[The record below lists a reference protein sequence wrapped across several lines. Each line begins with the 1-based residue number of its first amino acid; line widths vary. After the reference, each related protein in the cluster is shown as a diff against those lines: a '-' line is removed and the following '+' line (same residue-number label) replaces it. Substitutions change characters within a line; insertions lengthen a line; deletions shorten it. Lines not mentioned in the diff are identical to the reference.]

1 MAWTRNA
8 VLIPAFAFLAVG
20 GVLAGTVQDQERRS
34 VWTGVYS
41 TEQAKRAEGIYAQAC
56 AACHGPML
64 DGGEMAPPLV
74 GSTFN
79 ANWNGMTLGD
89 LMERTR
95 TAMPQNNPGARG
107 INRRIDDHHF
117 EGAFLIPVVA
127 RQDLMLPDHFTRL
140 RPHGDTLG
148 RPMWRRLFQAHHR
161 RKRCQ
166 AMTAS
171 GLTITIAVRHPV
183 QIRESTTRSHR
194 SVFCEP
200 HSSRSGA
207 PQHVQLVP

>member
-1 MAWTRNA
+1 MCAMAWTRNA
-8 VLIPAFAFLAVG
+8 VLIPALAFLAVG

-89 LMERTR
+89 LMERIR
-95 TAMPQNNPGARG
+95 TAMPQNNPGS
-107 INRRIDDHHF
+107 
-117 EGAFLIPVVA
+117 LS
-127 RQDLMLPDHFTRL
+127 RQQYADILALMLATGKFPAGQAELPR
-140 RPHGDTLG
+140 DTEL
-148 RPMWRRLFQAHHR
+148 LKLITFE
-161 RKRCQ
+161 
-166 AMTAS
+166 AS
-171 GLTITIAVRHPV
+171 KP
-183 QIRESTTRSHR
+183 
-194 SVFCEP
+194 
-200 HSSRSGA
+200 
-207 PQHVQLVP
+207 

>member
-95 TAMPQNNPGARG
+95 TAMPQNNPGSLSRQQYVD
-107 INRRIDDHHF
+107 II
-117 EGAFLIPVVA
+117 AF
-127 RQDLMLPDHFTRL
+127 MLSVGSFPAGKTELPRETEIL
-140 RPHGDTLG
+140 
-148 RPMWRRLFQAHHR
+148 
-161 RKRCQ
+161 K
-166 AMTAS
+166 
-171 GLTITIAVRHPV
+171 TITIDPMK
-183 QIRESTTRSHR
+183 
-194 SVFCEP
+194 
-200 HSSRSGA
+200 
-207 PQHVQLVP
+207 

>member
-8 VLIPAFAFLAVG
+8 VLFPALAFLAVG

-41 TEQAKRAEGIYAQAC
+41 TEQTKRAEGIYAQAC

-95 TAMPQNNPGARG
+95 TAMPQNNPGS
-107 INRRIDDHHF
+107 
-117 EGAFLIPVVA
+117 LS
-127 RQDLMLPDHFTRL
+127 RQQYADILALMLATGKFPAGQAELPR
-140 RPHGDTLG
+140 DTEL
-148 RPMWRRLFQAHHR
+148 LKLITFE
-161 RKRCQ
+161 
-166 AMTAS
+166 AS
-171 GLTITIAVRHPV
+171 KP
-183 QIRESTTRSHR
+183 
-194 SVFCEP
+194 
-200 HSSRSGA
+200 
-207 PQHVQLVP
+207 

>member
-79 ANWNGMTLGD
+79 ANWNVCMANSKFLGISGISPVCYD
-89 LMERTR
+89 
-95 TAMPQNNPGARG
+95 GGHAR
-107 INRRIDDHHF
+107 
-117 EGAFLIPVVA
+117 
-127 RQDLMLPDHFTRL
+127 
-140 RPHGDTLG
+140 
-148 RPMWRRLFQAHHR
+148 
-161 RKRCQ
+161 
-166 AMTAS
+166 S
-171 GLTITIAVRHPV
+171 
-183 QIRESTTRSHR
+183 
-194 SVFCEP
+194 
-200 HSSRSGA
+200 
-207 PQHVQLVP
+207 